1 MPILDYDL
9 EAPHYDATRGGE
21 ERAAAAAEAIRPL
34 LPPDTRLLVDV
45 ACGTAIVS
53 TRLRAPGRTVV
64 GVDRSAGMLAHA
76 GPRLDGAAVR
86 GDAARLPLRPGSADA
101 VTVMWLLHLV
111 DDALVEAVVAECARV
126 LRPGGVLVT
135 TVDKNAAV
143 YDTPSDLGRIL
154 YPVYRARLPRPSD
167 DPGRVAEL
175 GLREGLVPGPEA
187 GYVGHG
193 QGRSPRA
200 WVERLRTSAEW
211 AERTGPEALEELC
224 ARMAA
229 LPEQDRPRPDPV
241 YRLAVL
247 TKR

>member
-1 MPILDYDL
+1 MPMLDYDL
-9 EAPHYDATRGGE
+9 EAPHYDATRGGD
-21 ERAAAAAEAIRPL
+21 ERAEAAAAAIRPL
-34 LPPDTRLLVDV
+34 LPARTRLLVDV

-76 GPRLDGAAVR
+76 RPRLDGGAVR
-86 GDAARLPLRPGSADA
+86 GDAARLPFRAGSADA

-111 DDALVEAVVAECARV
+111 DDALVEAVVAECARI

-135 TVDKNAAV
+135 TVDKNTAV
-143 YDTPSDLGRIL
+143 YDTPSDLGRVL
-154 YPVYRARLPRPSD
+154 HPVYRAAFPRPSD
-167 DPGRVAEL
+167 DPARIAEL
-175 GLREGLVPGPEA
+175 GLRAGLAPGPEA

-200 WVERLRTSAEW
+200 WVERLRASADW
-211 AERTGPEALEELC
+211 SQRLGTEALEEVC
-224 ARMAA
+224 ARLAT
-229 LPEQDRPRPDPV
+229 LPDQDAPRPDPV